1 MQVTAAL
8 VKELRSR
15 SGAAMMDCKNA
26 LVETNGD
33 VDKAIDYL
41 RKSGAAKDAKKA
53 SRIAAE
59 GAVAI
64 CVENGNGVIV
74 EINSETDFVAKD
86 ENFTKFS
93 RNVAATILNVKPTD
107 VETLGKAGIVG
118 GHGTIEDARQ
128 DLSAKVGEKI
138 SLRRFAVVSAGNNIL
153 AYYLHGIRIGV
164 IVVLEGGD
172 ETLAKDIAMHI
183 AASNPV
189 CVSEAD
195 IPVDLIE
202 KEKEI
207 QSAQAEQ
214 TGKPPEIIEK
224 IVLGRIRKFI
234 AEITLN
240 GQAFVKDPDNTVG
253 KLLQTN
259 GASVSSFIRYE
270 VGAGIEKKE
279 DNFAEEV
286 MAQTQDLGKG
296 VP

>member
-53 SRIAAE
+53 GRIAAE
-59 GAVAI
+59 GAIDI

-93 RNVAATILNVKPTD
+93 RSVATTILNAKPTD
-107 VETLGKAGIVG
+107 VETLGKTGIVG
-118 GHGTIEDARQ
+118 GHGTVEDARQ

-138 SLRRFAVVSAGNNIL
+138 SIRRFSIVSAGNNIL

-189 CVSEAD
+189 CISEED
-195 IPVDLIE
+195 IPADLIE

-214 TGKPPEIIEK
+214 TGKPAKIIEQ
-224 IVLGRIRKFI
+224 IVSGRIRKFV
-234 AEITLN
+234 AEITLS
-240 GQAFVKDPDNTVG
+240 GQPFVKDPDSTVG

-259 GASVSSFIRYE
+259 DASVSSFIRYE

-286 MAQTQDLGKG
+286 MAQTQGVDKG